1 MLYVSDES
9 LILRMKLVLHCI
21 LTNWNLNENMQ
32 KRENLCVEVLRMSWT
47 KLGSQGQGPQ
57 QENMVPGQLE

>member
-1 MLYVSDES
+1 
-9 LILRMKLVLHCI
+9 MKLVLHCI

-57 QENMVPGQLE
+57 QENRVPGQLE